1 MQTSLLDTNANNSLQ
16 IDTEVRKNLRVT
28 ARWAIFLAIISFIF
42 YGLILAVIIGLITL
56 GPSYVGPINIEAA
69 TIKVLIIYLVIIV
82 ISMIPFV
89 AMFRF
94 SRSTKAALTSDNQR
108 SLVKA
113 MKNMKIIFQF
123 YGIMMVIIIAMYVI
137 AIIYISIIG
146 ANFLH
151 SLPPLSK

>member
-28 ARWAIFLAIISFIF
+28 ARWSIFLAIISFIF

-94 SRSTKAALTSDNQR
+94 SRSTKAALTSDSQGNEEYEDYF
-108 SLVKA
+108 SILW
-113 MKNMKIIFQF
+113 NNDG
-123 YGIMMVIIIAMYVI
+123 YYHSYVRHC
-137 AIIYISIIG
+137 YHLYFD
-146 ANFLH
+146 NRC
-151 SLPPLSK
+151 